1 MAKMTRW
8 PAHPFDGWTSAPFR
22 LALAPLMRAWVILN
36 FRDLENIPRPSD
48 APQAHSAGLDSDR
61 VLLFGSGPLVGWGV
75 LSHDLGIPGALARAL
90 TRRTGRGADVDVIA
104 DPRMLIGSAVGAL
117 DGARLCRY
125 DAIVVFLGVGDAVFY
140 TATSLWRRAVT
151 DLLARLERSTSQ
163 TTQVY
168 IVEAAGIR
176 SIPIFDSVLGTLAE
190 RHAQRLNRITRAV
203 SAPMPRTTLLSIA
216 PDLPERRQYQDYR
229 AAPVYEQWAELLASV
244 LTPALDPA
252 PHRHESGEADPL
264 EPDGAQRREARR
276 QRAVDEFDRPD
287 PDYQA
292 LLGPIVELALT
303 SFGADGA
310 SFSLVDGERVR
321 MSCTAGH
328 DRGELPRAGSF
339 CNLAIRESGVT
350 VIPDARADERIR
362 NGPTAAGR
370 PEVRF
375 YAGFAIESPSGER
388 IGALCVFGAEP
399 RAEADVNLV
408 LLRELALT
416 VQGEL
421 ARQAS
426 HA

>member
-8 PAHPFDGWTSAPFR
+8 PAHPFDGWASAPFR

-75 LSHDLGIPGALARAL
+75 LSHDLGVPGALARAL
-90 TRRTGRGADVDVIA
+90 TRRTGRVADVDVIA
-104 DPRMLIGSAVGAL
+104 DPQMLIGSAVGAL

-140 TATSLWRRAVT
+140 TATSLWRRAVA

-168 IVEAAGIR
+168 IVEASGIR

-203 SAPMPRTTLLSIA
+203 CAPMQRATLLSIA
-216 PDLPERRQYQDYR
+216 PDLPERSQYQDYR
-229 AAPVYEQWAELLASV
+229 AAPVYEQWAELLAAV

-252 PHRHESGEADPL
+252 LHRHESGEADPS
-264 EPDGAQRREARR
+264 EPDALRSEARR
-276 QRAVDEFDRPD
+276 QRAVDELDRPD

-310 SFSLVDGERVR
+310 SFSIVGAERVR
-321 MSCTAGH
+321 MSCTAGL
-328 DRGELPRAGSF
+328 DRGELPRADSF
-339 CNLAIRESGVT
+339 CTLVIRESGAT
-350 VIPDARADERIR
+350 VIPDARADERFR
-362 NGPTAAGR
+362 TGPTAAGR
-370 PEVRF
+370 LEVRF
-375 YAGFAIESPSGER
+375 YAGFPIESPSGER

-416 VQGEL
+416 VQSEL